1 MTNIIQLSDNGISTV
16 TRDGDWVY
24 KRQPKYLTD
33 NEYYALYILEHTDYV
48 PRYVVRTAID
58 TIKMEYVK
66 NTPVTDPTEFMAHYD
81 QIIKMLKRHNLRHDD
96 LTKYAVL
103 VSNNQPI
110 IIDWATHDRPNV
122 LKGMNTGYV
131 KQWKSYARNNP
142 ATSP

>member
-1 MTNIIQLSDNGISTV
+1 MSEVIQLSDNGISTV

-58 TIKMEYVK
+58 TIKMEYVE
-66 NTPVTDPTEFMAHYD
+66 NTPVTDPAEFMAHYD

-110 IIDWATHDRPNV
+110 IIDWAESRTLDDPRPSKRPEGDEYW
-122 LKGMNTGYV
+122 LRKTMERLCE
-131 KQWKSYARNNP
+131 K
-142 ATSP
+142 